1 MRVLLFGNSG
11 SGKSTLARALAA
23 EHGIVHLDLDSIVWE
38 PDKIAVLRPI
48 EAIRASLDAFLQ
60 SHEQWVIE
68 GCYGEL
74 IEIAAPA
81 CTELIFL
88 NPGREACLANN
99 LRRPWEPHKYASKA
113 EQDAVAAETVEPAP
127 RPVVKPAPVSGPAKF
142 TADELTALRM
152 LTPAAY
158 DLLSRAGRMLPH
170 GADPNAA
177 VSTAPV
183 TLLLTQLAETV
194 DMSAER
200 LRALIR
206 RLDPLLYRAGWMV
219 RERWLSEPGVLN
231 SVDRP
236 GFGDR
241 DFGTDRVGY
250 AVVRAHYST
259 LPHNIN
265 ASEEAA

>member
-113 EQDAVAAETVEPAP
+113 EQDAMLEGLQEWVAAYYTRDGEWSYAAHRRIFDAFRGNKSERVEC
-127 RPVVKPAPVSGPAKF
+127 G
-142 TADELTALRM
+142 
-152 LTPAAY
+152 
-158 DLLSRAGRMLPH
+158 
-170 GADPNAA
+170 
-177 VSTAPV
+177 
-183 TLLLTQLAETV
+183 
-194 DMSAER
+194 
-200 LRALIR
+200 
-206 RLDPLLYRAGWMV
+206 
-219 RERWLSEPGVLN
+219 
-231 SVDRP
+231 
-236 GFGDR
+236 
-241 DFGTDRVGY
+241 
-250 AVVRAHYST
+250 
-259 LPHNIN
+259 
-265 ASEEAA
+265 